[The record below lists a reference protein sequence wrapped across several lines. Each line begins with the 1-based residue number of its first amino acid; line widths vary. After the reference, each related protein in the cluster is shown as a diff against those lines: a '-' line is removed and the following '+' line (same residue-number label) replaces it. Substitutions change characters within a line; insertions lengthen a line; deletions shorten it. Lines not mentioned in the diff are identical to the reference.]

1 MRKFGGSGRKK
12 QCCRYRKC
20 NALKSG
26 TCNYNYT
33 YVHMYIIP
41 SIELLAPAS
50 DSALKRPTTDQSE
63 QGFYQ
68 VEVINLFGIN
78 LTHV

>member
-1 MRKFGGSGRKK
+1 M
-12 QCCRYRKC
+12 Y
-20 NALKSG
+20 
-26 TCNYNYT
+26 
-33 YVHMYIIP
+33 MYIIP
-41 SIELLAPAS
+41 SIELLAPVS

-68 VEVINLFGIN
+68 VEVINQFGIN